1 MSITINGTDGN
12 PMTTRDVDASA
23 NNFAYSSHKLAFSG
37 SYAAGGDTLDLSS
50 IAALIPSGSLPIF
63 VFAEGNGSGTQ
74 QSAAG
79 GYYVVLA
86 GNALNNWKMK
96 LFSGGGVELAAGAYP
111 AAVTGDS
118 VYLSVQWRKLL

>member
-1 MSITINGTDGN
+1 MPITINGTDGN

-23 NNFAYSSHKLAFSG
+23 NNFVYSSHKLAFSG
-37 SYAAGGDTLDLSS
+37 SYATGGDTLDLSS
-50 IAALIPSGSLPIF
+50 IAALIPSGSLPLF

-96 LFSGGGVELAAGAYP
+96 IFSGGGVELGAGAYP

-118 VYLSVQWRKLL
+118 VYLSVQWRKLA